1 LRINFQLSTF
11 NFQFDSM
18 GQKVNPQAL
27 RLGPLYNWSSRWFDD
42 KKYKDVLLE
51 DYNLRKDLT
60 AKLANAGVSEIEIER
75 SINSLK
81 LTVNVSRPGM
91 VIGRGGQGLEEIKEH
106 ICKFLKIKKNSRS
119 SPKIDIRIEPIK
131 EPNLDAFL
139 VAKNIS
145 DQLVKRLPHRRVLA
159 QAVERVLGAGGKGVR
174 IVVSGRVGGAEIGRR
189 EKIQKGTVPLSTIR
203 EEINFASVPALTKKG
218 YVGVKVWINRGEK

>member
-1 LRINFQLSTF
+1 
-11 NFQFDSM
+11 M
-18 GQKVNPQAL
+18 GQKVNPKAL
-27 RLGPLYNWSSRWFDD
+27 RLGPIYNWSSRWFDD
-42 KKYKDVLLE
+42 KRYKDVLLE
-51 DYNLRKDLT
+51 DYNLRLALM

-91 VIGRGGQGLEEIKEH
+91 VIGRGGSGLEEIKDYLYN
-106 ICKFLKIKKNSRS
+106 FLKIKKNAKS

-145 DQLVKRLPHRRVLA
+145 DQLAKRLRHRRILA
-159 QAVERVLGAGGKGVR
+159 QTVEKVMTSGGKGIR
-174 IVVSGRVGGAEIGRR
+174 IVISGRVGGAEIGRR

-203 EEINFASVPALTKKG
+203 EQINFASVAALTKKG
-218 YVGVKVWINRGEK
+218 YVGVKVWINKGEK